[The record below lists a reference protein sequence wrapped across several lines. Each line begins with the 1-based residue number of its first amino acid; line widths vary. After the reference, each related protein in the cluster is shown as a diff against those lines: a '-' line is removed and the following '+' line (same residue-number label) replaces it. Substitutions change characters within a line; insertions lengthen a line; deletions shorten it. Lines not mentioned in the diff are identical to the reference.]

1 MARPELVSGRPR
13 LPAVVSDTV
22 AAALGRDHRADPV
35 LPDTGGPAGNARLT
49 AWTGMVLLVLLAA
62 EGVTL
67 LDIHGLITWHLVLGV
82 LLVPPALLK
91 TSTTG
96 WRIMRYY
103 TGNASYR
110 AAGPPPLVLRL
121 VGPLVVL
128 TTLLLLG
135 TGVALVLEGQTGSR
149 RTLVALAGQGVDLVG
164 VHKAVFVAWFV
175 VMTVHVLGRTLP
187 AWQLL
192 TSSRRRVPG
201 LAWRGLALVVTGALA
216 AGCVGWVL
224 LNPGGWR
231 DDPEFQRDDGLG
243 PSSHASVSTVSTM
256 STVSMAARDVRV

>member
-1 MARPELVSGRPR
+1 
-13 LPAVVSDTV
+13 VSDLV
-22 AAALGRDHRADPV
+22 AAALGREQRDDAV
-35 LPDTGGPAGNARLT
+35 LPTTGGPAGNARLT
-49 AWTGMVLLVLLAA
+49 AWTGMVLLVLFAA

-96 WRIMRYY
+96 WRMVRYY
-103 TGNASYR
+103 TGNAPYR
-110 AAGPPPLVLRL
+110 AAGPPPLVLRV

-135 TGVALVLEGQTGSR
+135 TGVVLVLAGQTGSS
-149 RTLVALAGQGVDLVG
+149 RTLISIVGQRVDLVA
-164 VHKAVFVAWFV
+164 VHKAVFFAWFV

-187 AWQLL
+187 AWQLIS
-192 TSSRRRVPG
+192 SSRRRVPG
-201 LAWRGLALVVTGALA
+201 LAWRGLAVVVTGALA

-231 DDPEFQRDDGLG
+231 DDPGLGRDDGLG
-243 PSSHASVSTVSTM
+243 PSSPASVSNM
-256 STVSMAARDVRV
+256 SMAARDVRV